1 MMQRIESISTCE
13 KLTSTCSIISS
24 KNKLALDGIETTVQL
39 AALKLESHGVL
50 K

>member
-13 KLTSTCSIISS
+13 KLPSTYSIIPS
-24 KNKLALDGIETTVQL
+24 KNKLALDGIETTLQL
-39 AALKLESHGVL
+39 AGLKLESHGVF